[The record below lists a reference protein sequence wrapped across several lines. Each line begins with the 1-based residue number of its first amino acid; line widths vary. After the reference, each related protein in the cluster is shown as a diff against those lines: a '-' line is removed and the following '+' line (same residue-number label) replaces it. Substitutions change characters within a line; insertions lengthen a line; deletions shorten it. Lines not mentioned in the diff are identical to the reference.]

1 MNSVQIAGSQRYDLL
16 NDLSQTYRH
25 DVLCQLVALLSRVN
39 DKCLIRSDILLG
51 QTGVPWTLLG

>member
-39 DKCLIRSDILLG
+39 DKCLIRS
-51 QTGVPWTLLG
+51 WTLLG